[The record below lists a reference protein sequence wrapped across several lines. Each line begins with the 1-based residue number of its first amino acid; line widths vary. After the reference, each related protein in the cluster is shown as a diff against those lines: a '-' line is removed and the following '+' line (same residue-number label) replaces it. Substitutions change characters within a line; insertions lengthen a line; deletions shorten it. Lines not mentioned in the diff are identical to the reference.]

1 MTAKEKAKELVQ
13 KYLNIEFCL
22 LTDNQ
27 AKQCALICVD
37 EKQKSYLK
45 AFTTQEKFLRL
56 AHKNEYYLQL
66 EEVKQE
72 INKLWKHC
80 S

>member
-1 MTAKEKAKELVQ
+1 MTAKEKAKE
-13 KYLNIEFCL
+13 
-22 LTDNQ
+22 
-27 AKQCALICVD
+27 
-37 EKQKSYLK
+37 
-45 AFTTQEKFLRL
+45 L